1 MQLLALQQLL
11 FPRNDMEKLQ
21 AHVLIVY
28 LSFLSPCAVLE
39 PANLFPSGEDS
50 SPDVFPSCV
59 ELDAV
64 WPPPHSILK
73 PFHSESSLVHY
84 AFRIRFSKPV
94 GIEDQDT
101 TGGYQPELMNRNT
114 NRRDG
119 SLILVDDY
127 APVFL
132 SPSPT
137 NFTRYYPHRMRNWCG
152 SDRTFMVYFVMP
164 GRIARLEMTE

>member
-1 MQLLALQQLL
+1 
-11 FPRNDMEKLQ
+11 MEKL
-21 AHVLIVY
+21 HVLIVY
-28 LSFLSPCAVLE
+28 LSFVCPCSAWSM
-39 PANLFPSGEDS
+39 FPSDEDS

-73 PFHSESSLVHY
+73 PIHSQPALVHY

-94 GIEDQDT
+94 GIESKDT

-114 NRRDG
+114 DLNDG
-119 SLILVDDY
+119 NLLSVDDY

-132 SPSPT
+132 SPSST
-137 NFTRYYPHRMRNWCG
+137 NFTRYYPHRMRNWYG
-152 SDRTFMVYFVMP
+152 SDRTYMVYFAMP
-164 GRIARLEMTE
+164 GKIASLEMTE

>member
-1 MQLLALQQLL
+1 MLYSKSGT
-11 FPRNDMEKLQ
+11 EKLQ
-21 AHVLIVY
+21 VLIVY
-28 LSFLSPCAVLE
+28 LSFLIPCAVLE
-39 PANLFPSGEDS
+39 PANLFPSEQDS

-73 PFHSESSLVHY
+73 PYHSQPSLLHY

-94 GIEDQDT
+94 GIEDLDT
-101 TGGYQPELMNRNT
+101 TGGYQPELMSRNMDLLK
-114 NRRDG
+114 DG
-119 SLILVDDY
+119 NLFSVDNY

-137 NFTRYYPHRMRNWCG
+137 NFTRYYPHRMRNWYG
-152 SDRTFMVYFVMP
+152 SDRMFMVYFTMS
-164 GRIARLEMTE
+164 GKTARLDMIE